1 MPTRT
6 DPVTLTLRRHVTPQ
20 DPAIVRRLVTDTGFF
35 SLAEV
40 AVAVELVEQR
50 LATGVASGY
59 EFLLAESRGQVIGYT
74 CFGLIACTRG
84 GYDLYWIAVEKS
96 CQRQGIGRQLL
107 AETERT
113 IRQAAGRRCISR
125 PRDGQFTTRQDASTS
140 AKATC
145 RQRYCPTFTTSVIAR
160 SFTARL

>member
-84 GYDLYWIAVEKS
+84 SYDLYWIAVEKS

-113 IRQAAGRRCISR
+113 IRQAAGRQVYIETSGRPIYHSTRCFYHAPGLPAGS
-125 PRDGQFTTRQDASTS
+125 G
-140 AKATC
+140 
-145 RQRYCPTFTTSVIAR
+145 IAR
-160 SFTARL
+160 LL

>member
-1 MPTRT
+1 M
-6 DPVTLTLRRHVTPQ
+6 TPQ

-113 IRQAAGRRCISR
+113 IRQAAGRQVYIETSGRPVYHSTRCFY
-125 PRDGQFTTRQDASTS
+125 QRQGYLQAAVLPDFYDIGDS
-140 AKATC
+140 KIV
-145 RQRYCPTFTTSVIAR
+145 YCKTLIR
-160 SFTARL
+160 